1 MKKKIIISVV
11 ILALIGGSVF
21 GGVKYNQ
28 HLKEK
33 AHLEEQARAEA
44 EKQALEERAKL
55 EAAEQ
60 AQLIGTYKAEART
73 YYDAH
78 TKDFIF
84 EPDMTRERFTDEYV
98 TLRQAGSTGDEAIES
113 IRNAYWAV
121 TYFENPETVYC
132 SKEDWA
138 DYFETPTSEESLGS
152 FGYCEEVET
161 IGLAEKYNKE
171 TELKDVMYVIP
182 KEVGEDTHR
191 NVVSSISN
199 FVEEKTPQMI
209 EREKALAEQKEAEKK
224 AKEEIQANASGDSST
239 SQVPAALADRT
250 VPYKPGAITDYAT
263 GRTYNIG
270 ADVGDGYYGGGAY
283 VGHDTKGNA
292 YIVDKE
298 GYEEYL
304 QVLEDN
310 KTAVRYPDQ
319 GQNRTTESYDVEHGN
334 GW

>member
-1 MKKKIIISVV
+1 MKKKIIIAIIVLV
-11 ILALIGGSVF
+11 AIGSGVF
-21 GGVKYNQ
+21 GGIRYNQ
-28 HLKEK
+28 IRV
-33 AHLEEQARAEA
+33 AQ
-44 EKQALEERAKL
+44 KL
-55 EAAEQ
+55 EAYEAEQ
-60 AQLIGTYKAEART
+60 AAKEAEQAALKVEQERLEKEALIEEYKAEART

-121 TYFENPETVYC
+121 TYFENPEIIYC
-132 SKEDWA
+132 SNEDWA

-152 FGYCEEVET
+152 FGYCEEVEA
-161 IGLAEKYNKE
+161 IGLAEKYNEE

-182 KEVGEDTHR
+182 KEVGEDIQK

-199 FVEEKTPQMI
+199 FVAEKTPQML
-209 EREKALAEQKEAEKK
+209 EREKALAEQKEAEEK
-224 AKEEIQANASGDSST
+224 AKEEMQANASGDSST

-250 VPYKPGAITDYAT
+250 VPYKPGSITDYAT

-292 YIVDKE
+292 YIVDKA

-310 KTAVRYPDQ
+310 KTAVRYPDT
-319 GQNRTTESYDVEHGN
+319 GTAYSGEINTGVAED
-334 GW
+334 W